1 MGWLLAWLT
10 LSALVCSRCLESCDV
25 DDVSALQYARAAS
38 ESHTHGDAVYV
49 MLPLDVMN
57 RNSTINDPE
66 QLNHWFEQLRGINVT
81 GVMTDVWWGITEP
94 APKEYAFQGYKD
106 LVRMVKRNALKLQIV
121 TSFHSCG
128 SSIPLPAWL
137 LKEEGIWYQD
147 AQGDVTK
154 AYISLWADHVQVRG
168 RLGLAG
174 VSVITI
180 QDVGQLVTQYM
191 SGVFGGV
198 GFSLG
203 VFLYKGFPLKSYGN
217 AEKAQL
223 LKLRRTPLQMYADWM
238 EAFKAEFHHDLGRSK
253 TIVDIMV
260 GLGTDGELKYPSY
273 ENGNPEDPWQF
284 PGIGEFQC
292 YDPHARR
299 SLQRAAEKARVPWT
313 EPPKPKVTGTYNSL
327 WNDTVFFTEGYKT
340 PRGKFFLSWYA
351 GSLYQHAHEV
361 LRKARHIF
369 GCSVHLT
376 AKVSGVHWMYKTPSH
391 AAEVTA
397 GYYNANDHTPYVQL
411 ATIFHEF
418 GARFDFTCMEMTDA
432 AQPAAAFSGPQ
443 ELVGQVITATRQVGT
458 SLTGENALAT
468 YNTAGY
474 NQMLVNKPALL
485 SLTYLRLGQTLMEE
499 ENLRRFSE
507 FVRAMQAPEF
517 ITPYSL
523 E

>member
-137 LKEEGIWYQD
+137 LQEEGIWYQD

-168 RLGLAG
+168 
-174 VSVITI
+174 
-180 QDVGQLVTQYM
+180 
-191 SGVFGGV
+191 
-198 GFSLG
+198 
-203 VFLYKGFPLKSYGN
+203 
-217 AEKAQL
+217 
-223 LKLRRTPLQMYADWM
+223 RTPLQMYADWM

-313 EPPKPKVTGTYNSL
+313 EPPKPEVTGTYNSL